1 MDRAKKFADNFS
13 SDPYMKVACIALDW
27 RGEFM
32 ASGFNRT
39 KTVDEA
45 FWYDRDA
52 RRKFMIHAE
61 VDLAINLRGR
71 LARAVVITLFPCVH
85 CMTILGRLDI
95 RELYFEKKYD
105 KDKDA
110 FEVAKFYGI
119 EVYQVP
125 DKDGVLYN
133 FE

>member
-1 MDRAKKFADNFS
+1 MREAKKYASFS
-13 SDPYMKVACIALDW
+13 QDPYMKVGCIALDW
-27 RGEFM
+27 RGEFV

-39 KTVDEA
+39 KVVDEV
-45 FWYDRDA
+45 FWDDRA
-52 RRKFMIHAE
+52 SRRKFMIHAE
-61 VDLAINLRGR
+61 VDLAVNLRGR
-71 LARAVVITLFPCVH
+71 GVRVVVITLFPCVH
-85 CMTILGRLDI
+85 CMTILARLDI
-95 RELYFEKKYD
+95 KELYFLRKYD